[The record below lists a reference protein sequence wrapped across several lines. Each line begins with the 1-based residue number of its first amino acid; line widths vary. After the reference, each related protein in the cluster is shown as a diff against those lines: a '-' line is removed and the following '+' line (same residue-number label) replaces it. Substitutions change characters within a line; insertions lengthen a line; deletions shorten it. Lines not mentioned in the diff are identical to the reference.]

1 MTPTRLSLLL
11 LPLPLLIAACG
22 GDASKAGERNKSP
35 SSAPFGFELAMAGAA
50 DAADDAAA
58 PLPEPSPL
66 IGISPERLAARIK
79 AGNVRLIDVRTDE
92 EVADGVI
99 AGAEH
104 IPLDRFDPAALDLS
118 DGRDV
123 VLYCRSGKRSG
134 LAGEK
139 LAAVTGK
146 PVEHLDGGM
155 LAWQEAGQPVTKQP

>member
-1 MTPTRLSLLL
+1 MTPNRLPLLL

-22 GDASKAGERNKSP
+22 GDASKAGERNKAP

-50 DAADDAAA
+50 DDAAV
-58 PLPEPSPL
+58 PLPEASPL
-66 IGISPERLAARIK
+66 IGLSPEGLAARIK

-92 EVADGVI
+92 EVAEGVI

-104 IPLDRFDPAALDLS
+104 IPLDRFDPAQLDLT
-118 DGRDV
+118 DGREV

-134 LAGEK
+134 MAGEK